1 MFSFIKWFEAK
12 WQEMK
17 RNKGLWFSFLT
28 VFSLLGIFVS
38 LYFVNFLVSDVAK
51 KTYENQKKH
60 YYLESKALLDSYT
73 KNVLAV
79 ATAVGLDTGIQMLFQ
94 SDDENKTDKI
104 TAIAAAY
111 TQKFAQNLGDEDLF
125 VHFTYR
131 DKIVDTKLVNGLKVN
146 PQGVTI
152 TAAMP
157 LSQKENIRF
166 GLEVDQDIVALKR
179 HYAKEHKEFALLL
192 DRGAFSLIDPQIRK
206 ERYHTLFDT
215 YYADLKTFDAEFVK
229 DVGKAELKPLLKN
242 GYSKDMHYFYTVK
255 KAYGYD
261 GQEIGLLVIGEKIS
275 EKNSFVNLIKNL
287 VNSVTIVALGL
298 IVSMIL
304 FLF

>member
-1 MFSFIKWFEAK
+1 MFSFIKWLEAK
-12 WQEMK
+12 WQEIK
-17 RNKGLWFSFLT
+17 RNKGLWFGFLT
-28 VFSLLGIFVS
+28 IFSLLGIFVS

-79 ATAVGLDTGIQMLFQ
+79 ATAVGLDTGIQELFQ
-94 SDDENKTDKI
+94 SDDENKTNKI

-125 VHFTYR
+125 VRFTYQ
-131 DKIVDTKLVNGLKVN
+131 DKIVDTKLVSGLKVN

-192 DRGAFSLIDPQIRK
+192 NRGAFSLIDPQIRK

-242 GYSKDMHYFYTVK
+242 GYNKDMHYFYTVK

-261 GQEIGLLVIGEKIS
+261 GQEIGLLVTGEKIS

>member
-1 MFSFIKWFEAK
+1 MFSFIKWLEAK
-12 WQEMK
+12 WQEIK
-17 RNKGLWFSFLT
+17 RNKGLWFGFLT
-28 VFSLLGIFVS
+28 IFSLLGIFIS

-79 ATAVGLDTGIQMLFQ
+79 ATAVGLDTGIQELFQ
-94 SDDENKTDKI
+94 SDDENKTNKI

-125 VHFTYR
+125 VRFTYQ
-131 DKIVDTKLVNGLKVN
+131 DKIVDTKLVSGLKVN

-192 DRGAFSLIDPQIRK
+192 NRGAFSLIDPQIRK

-242 GYSKDMHYFYTVK
+242 GYNKDMHYFYTVK

-261 GQEIGLLVIGEKIS
+261 GQEIGLLVTGEKIS